1 MLVVEGCACW
11 RGVQDGTAYCTQ
23 LDGKEG
29 CPATD
34 SNMLLVNRGVA
45 VNGLELII
53 KGGLMAVV

>member
-1 MLVVEGCACW
+1 MPVGG
-11 RGVQDGTAYCTQ
+11 GVQDGTAYCTQ

-34 SNMLLVNRGVA
+34 SNMSLVNRGMA